1 VTAVGLERRTT
12 ANQCAFHRIDP
23 DLAAQAGSAVLVV
36 HSRSLAPHPVA
47 CRGPCLPRQR
57 REVRFKLSRYRK
69 DASHRLLQPT
79 FIKRALCGLLDSRLR
94 PRLPPACAWCL
105 RDRHR
110 VELRLTAN
118 LQLQPPPQLP
128 IQAFSAVDRACDVA
142 SDALCDDP
150 VGPLDPPP
158 PPPRQRRRFPRIR
171 TPSIAESPLGP
182 KPRKRA
188 RRLLQPKHPAS
199 TTTRSTDPRAPSL
212 PRACAFALRSR
223 NRGLRLVLGCR

>member
-1 VTAVGLERRTT
+1 MTAVGLERRTT

-23 DLAAQAGSAVLVV
+23 NLAVQAGSAVLVV

-79 FIKRALCGLLDSRLR
+79 FTKRALCGLLDSRLR

-105 RDRHR
+105 RDHHR

-118 LQLQPPPQLP
+118 LQLQPPPQRGP
-128 IQAFSAVDRACDVA
+128 SSVIAHVKVVRPCAVLV
-142 SDALCDDP
+142 
-150 VGPLDPPP
+150 
-158 PPPRQRRRFPRIR
+158 
-171 TPSIAESPLGP
+171 E
-182 KPRKRA
+182 
-188 RRLLQPKHPAS
+188 
-199 TTTRSTDPRAPSL
+199 
-212 PRACAFALRSR
+212 LRSMPLCAEPPDPSVFS
-223 NRGLRLVLGCR
+223 RGPSMRRSL